1 MARIAGVDL
10 PREKR
15 VEIGLTYIYGVGRS
29 SSNRILKEA
38 GVSPDTRVRDLTED
52 EANRIRGVVEST
64 QVVEGDLRREVALNI
79 KRLVE
84 IGCYRGIRHRKSL
97 PVRGQRTRTNARTR
111 KGKARTVA
119 NKKKESEGHKCQKS
133 KLSARRQRAADAT
146 ENLWNAV
153 RCIFNHPLTILL
165 SQSPMPPAML

>member
-15 VEIGLTYIYGVGRS
+15 VEIGLTYIYGIGRS
-29 SSNRILKEA
+29 SSVRILSEA
-38 GVSPDTRVRDLTED
+38 GINPDTRVRDLTDD
-52 EANRIRGVVEST
+52 EVVRIRST
-64 QVVEGDLRREVALNI
+64 IETTQMVEGDLRREIALNI

-84 IGCYRGIRHRKSL
+84 IGCYRGIRHRRSL

-119 NKKKESEGHKCQKS
+119 NKKK
-133 KLSARRQRAADAT
+133 
-146 ENLWNAV
+146 
-153 RCIFNHPLTILL
+153 
-165 SQSPMPPAML
+165 